1 MRSNP
6 TILHPALPLAV
17 AVVLALGT
25 GFPGRTVV
33 HAQTPAA
40 ADPPSRVGR
49 TALLLGTVSFH
60 TADQADWGVA
70 VLNYPVT
77 SGNAFWT
84 QPSSAAAIDVDSTHL
99 ALDQSTEFNI
109 DTLDDHNF
117 QATEKQ
123 GAIFLRLRN
132 VPPGDVYSIT
142 TPRGVAVITQA
153 GAYEIVAGDAGHPT
167 TVTVL
172 EGSARIDS
180 TNASLTLTARQ
191 TGRIDGA
198 SNFAASVVPA
208 VLDAFVTA
216 RLAEEQRIAR
226 APQPQSSA
234 PPVVARMTGGYAL
247 DRVGSWAPSPEY
259 GRIWYPPV
267 AATWVPYRD
276 GHWGYVAPW
285 GWTWIDDSSWGFAP
299 FHYGRW
305 VREGTRWGWIPAERA
320 EQERREA
327 PVYAPALVTFLSIGI
342 AVGSGQRDPRGRDP
356 QGSVGWIPLGPRETY
371 VPPYQASDRYVR
383 DVNSNNVTT
392 TTNVTSITNVTT
404 VNNYVNRSA
413 ATMVPTAAMTTSQ
426 QIAARAEP
434 VNAQV
439 LAAARAERAA
449 PVQPTAA
456 TLGVTPVVARQLN
469 LQPAP
474 AAAQPAPGPALPPP
488 AAVSAVQP
496 APARPG
502 VAALPVAA
510 ALPVLRP
517 PTAVAPAHPQAGG
530 TVVGAPV
537 GPPGP
542 LPPTQPAGAPTVPPT
557 VVPAVPPLVA
567 PRPGTVPGVPAPPAL
582 VAPPPIGPPGATTV
596 PPAVVPPVPPSV
608 APRPGPVPGV
618 TAPPAVVAPPP
629 NGPTGATKVP
639 PAGVPAVPPL
649 VAPPPILPPR
659 AVAPAPAQISPPPA
673 PAPAVAAPPAPA
685 ATPVA
690 PPRPPAPPVAPPTA
704 PVLAPVAPPR
714 PAAPPVAPP
723 TAPVLAPVAPPRPAA
738 PPVAPP
744 PAPVPAPVAPPRPA
758 APPVAPPPAPAA
770 APVAPPRPAPP
781 PVAPP
786 PAPVPAPVAPSRPA
800 APPVA
805 PPPAPAAAPVAPPP
819 APAPA
824 PPPRPAVAAPVP
836 VPPPAKPAD
845 ERLKEPGKP

>member
-25 GFPGRTVV
+25 GFPVRTVV

-371 VPPYQASDRYVR
+371 VPPYQTSDRYVR

-542 LPPTQPAGAPTVPPT
+542 LPPTQPAGAPTVPPA

-582 VAPPPIGPPGATTV
+582 VAPPPNGPTGATTV

-608 APRPGPVPGV
+608 APRPGTVPGGPAPAAVVAPPPIGPTGATTVPPAVVPAVPPSVAPRPGPVPGV
-618 TAPPAVVAPPP
+618 TAPPAV
-629 NGPTGATKVP
+629 
-639 PAGVPAVPPL
+639 

-673 PAPAVAAPPAPA
+673 PAPAVAAPP
-685 ATPVA
+685 
-690 PPRPPAPPVAPPTA
+690 RPPAPPVA
-704 PVLAPVAPPR
+704 L
-714 PAAPPVAPP
+714 
-723 TAPVLAPVAPPRPAA
+723 
-738 PPVAPP
+738 PP
-744 PAPVPAPVAPPRPA
+744 PPVPAPVAPPRPA
-758 APPVAPPPAPAA
+758 APPVAPPPAPVA

-781 PVAPP
+781 PVAAP
-786 PAPVPAPVAPSRPA
+786 PAPV
-800 APPVA
+800 
-805 PPPAPAAAPVAPPP
+805 AAPVAPPP
-819 APAPA
+819 APVPA